1 MERAPPLACAGHTH
15 STSHVP
21 GAPPSLKTL
30 LSAETSSLVYI
41 PNLFLLIE
49 SLEIPPVLTNVLN
62 SHIVLL

>member
-1 MERAPPLACAGHTH
+1 MERAPPFACAGRTY

-21 GAPPSLKTL
+21 GAPPFLKNL